1 MGVALVSTCTIDARR
16 AEAVPATASKQSARK
31 ARIVT
36 ADDKAGASWT
46 TVRSQNGKWHIV
58 FVTSYPSTSEKHA
71 EAACVARRRN
81 LALST
86 MGSVFYN
93 AMLTVLWAGL
103 VVSTALDWDDYAV
116 LECPQPWQ
124 LFLLVDYIFVFF
136 MCLFVRC

>member
-1 MGVALVSTCTIDARR
+1 
-16 AEAVPATASKQSARK
+16 
-31 ARIVT
+31 
-36 ADDKAGASWT
+36 
-46 TVRSQNGKWHIV
+46 
-58 FVTSYPSTSEKHA
+58 
-71 EAACVARRRN
+71 
-81 LALST
+81 

>member
-1 MGVALVSTCTIDARR
+1 M
-16 AEAVPATASKQSARK
+16 
-31 ARIVT
+31 
-36 ADDKAGASWT
+36 
-46 TVRSQNGKWHIV
+46 RSQNGKCHIV

-81 LALST
+81 LALFT